1 MIKKIPSSSFHE
13 VEKVEKIKT
22 GKYKIFKYHEEF
34 YQRISLHR
42 LYSDSYKWKLKN
54 NKSEQT
60 IFHAENVW
68 RKIAAASILTWLKKQ
83 IPL

>member
-1 MIKKIPSSSFHE
+1 M
-13 VEKVEKIKT
+13 EKVEKIKT
-22 GKYKIFKYHEEF
+22 DKYKIFKYHKEF
-34 YQRISLHR
+34 YQRISLRR

-54 NKSEQT
+54 NTSEQT